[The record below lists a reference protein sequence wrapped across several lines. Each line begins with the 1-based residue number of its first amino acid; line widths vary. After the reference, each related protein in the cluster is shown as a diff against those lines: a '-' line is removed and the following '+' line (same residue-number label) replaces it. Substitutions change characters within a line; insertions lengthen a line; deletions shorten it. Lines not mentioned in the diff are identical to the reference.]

1 MNRKE
6 VDKWG
11 MNRKE
16 MYTKEVNKNKTLLC
30 KILAV
35 IVCFTMMAA
44 SISPVTVQAASKVE
58 LALKYKGKTGVVEK
72 LAADDT
78 QLDLPSGCEQVSY
91 KKLKK
96 AFGEAKKY
104 KREVKDDVYKS
115 AYKYKE
121 KGFLFL
127 MEPWTGSDSDMYSV
141 QINITSKKAE
151 LNGIK
156 VGMSYSDAKNKLEK
170 KYGKSRV
177 MEQEDQDVIMLTYG
191 PFMPI
196 EYIFE
201 NGKVSSIYF
210 FHS

>member
-11 MNRKE
+11 MNRKG
-16 MYTKEVNKNKTLLC
+16 MYTKEMNKNKTLLC

-35 IVCFTMMAA
+35 ILCFAMMAA
-44 SISPVTVQAASKVE
+44 SISPVTVKAASKVE
-58 LALKYKGKTGVVEK
+58 LALKYKGKTVVVEK
-72 LAADDT
+72 LAADDM
-78 QLDLPSGCEQVSY
+78 QLDLPSDCEQVSY

-96 AFGEAKKY
+96 AFGEAKKH
-104 KREVKDDVYKS
+104 KKEVGEGVYKT

-121 KGFLFL
+121 KGFQFL
-127 MEPWTGSDSDMYSV
+127 MEPWIGSDSDMYSV
-141 QINITSKKAE
+141 EINITSKKAE

-156 VGMSYSDAKNKLEK
+156 VGMSYSDVKNKLEK

-177 MEQEDQDVIMLTYG
+177 MAQEDQNMIMLTYG

-196 EYIFE
+196 EYTFE